1 MVFTI
6 EFDRALEAMKTR
18 QGVPVLIIL
27 ILRVHLMII
36 NMKIDGME
44 NNFLHLPGSLVQ
56 IEAIMRGRCLVLSA
70 VLVG

>member
-6 EFDRALEAMKTR
+6 EFDRALEAMKVT

-44 NNFLHLPGSLVQ
+44 NNFLRLPGSLVQ

>member
-6 EFDRALEAMKTR
+6 GFDRALEAMKMR

-44 NNFLHLPGSLVQ
+44 NNLLRLPGSLVQ
-56 IEAIMRGRCLVLSA
+56 IEAIMRGRCLVLST

>member
-44 NNFLHLPGSLVQ
+44 NNLLRLPGSLVR